1 MTPLESAKNDANM
14 RNAAYDMYEALL
26 YMMHCHR
33 EPHDSESEVAWE
45 QARQALTKAKGIT

>member
-1 MTPLESAKNDANM
+1 MTPLESARVDANL

-45 QARQALTKAKGIT
+45 QARQALTKAEGIT